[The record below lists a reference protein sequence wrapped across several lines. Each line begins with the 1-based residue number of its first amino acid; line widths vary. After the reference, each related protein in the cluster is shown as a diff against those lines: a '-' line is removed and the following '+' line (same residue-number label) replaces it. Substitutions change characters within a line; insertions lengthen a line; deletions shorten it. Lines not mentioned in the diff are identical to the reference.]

1 MYSIFYRREG
11 SSSPELDRV
20 DYEML
25 DWRYREVL
33 ALIASGHIVDRID
46 YGGETLLN
54 AAQIQNKLG
63 IRGTRRN

>member
-25 DWRYREVL
+25 D
-33 ALIASGHIVDRID
+33 ALIASGYIVDRID

-63 IRGTRRN
+63 FRGTRRN